1 MKENHFDERNLFNKM
16 KNIFSNINKEPSAKI
31 LKQLMCEVAIDA
43 KKKSLLTDQKLI
55 ISVKE
60 EIKRLQLKYKF

>member
-1 MKENHFDERNLFNKM
+1 MT
-16 KNIFSNINKEPSAKI
+16 NIFSNITKEPSAKI
-31 LKQLMCEVAIDA
+31 LKQLMYEVAIDA

-55 ISVKE
+55 ISVKD

>member
-1 MKENHFDERNLFNKM
+1 M

-31 LKQLMCEVAIDA
+31 LKQLMQEVAEDA
-43 KKKSLLTDQKLI
+43 KSKAQITNQKLVL
-55 ISVKE
+55 SVKD

>member
-1 MKENHFDERNLFNKM
+1 M
-16 KNIFSNINKEPSAKI
+16 KNIFSNITKEPSAKI
-31 LKQLMCEVAIDA
+31 LKQLMYEVAIDT

-55 ISVKE
+55 TSVKD

>member
-1 MKENHFDERNLFNKM
+1 MKENHFDERNLLNKM
-16 KNIFSNINKEPSAKI
+16 KNIFSNITKEPSAKI

-55 ISVKE
+55 TSVKE

>member
-1 MKENHFDERNLFNKM
+1 M

>member
-1 MKENHFDERNLFNKM
+1 MKENHFDERNLLNKM

-55 ISVKE
+55 TSVKE